1 MKNNNNNKKEN
12 NNNKKEKEN
21 ISRLENLSSSF
32 SVQALAENYR
42 GRGYNSGLKEVS
54 WYIPGLPFF
63 QGFCRMI

>member
-32 SVQALAENYR
+32 SVQALAEN
-42 GRGYNSGLKEVS
+42 
-54 WYIPGLPFF
+54 
-63 QGFCRMI
+63 